1 MGLYLRNI
9 ETGQIKEVE
18 ADSAEFEKLKDERT
32 DDGRFPLYEQT
43 GGHDAD
49 PKNASSDEEVA
60 LRERHDLPIHDVTSD
75 GVPQS
80 DKGVEKLEKA
90 GVSTVD
96 KPSGK

>member
-9 ETGQIKEVE
+9 VTGTIKDVE
-18 ADSAEFEKLKDERT
+18 ADSAEFEKLKRERT

-49 PKNASSDEEVA
+49 PKNQSSSYEVDG
-60 LRERHDLPIHDVTSD
+60 RSEYDLPIHDVTTD

-80 DKGVEKLEKA
+80 DKGVTTLEKA
-90 GVSTVD
+90 GASTVD